1 MYENYNLSDTR
12 TSQTVAKQTEKLNM
26 ISGKVQ
32 TSISDPVRE
41 SMFNL
46 TKLQKITENV
56 INFEDDIKI
65 NKLSDI
71 FENYEQEIARQ
82 IEKLTLAKNNLI
94 FCNDIINKS
103 KMLKSFYVNIF
114 VSNPGKFE
122 CVEYEELKNDGS
134 STLKINMAS
143 VSKKQIQVTSDTKRI
158 ATLKMIYSNGLTAD
172 YHIKY
177 DLEKLN
183 KDTNIVEGSFSMT
196 R

>member
-12 TSQTVAKQTEKLNM
+12 TNQIVAKQTEKLNM
-26 ISGKVQ
+26 ISGKVPI
-32 TSISDPVRE
+32 SISDPVRE

-46 TKLQKITENV
+46 EKLQKITENI

-71 FENYEQEIARQ
+71 FENYEQEIVKQ
-82 IEKLTLAKNNLI
+82 IEKLTLAKNNLN

-103 KMLKSFYVNIF
+103 NTLKFFYVSIF
-114 VSNPGKFE
+114 VANPGKFE
-122 CVEYEELKNDGS
+122 YVEYEELNNDGS
-134 STLKINMAS
+134 SILKINMAS

-158 ATLKMIYSNGLTAD
+158 ATLKMIYSNGLTAN

-177 DLEKLN
+177 DLAKLN
-183 KDTNIVEGSFSMT
+183 KETNTIEGSFSMT